1 MMMNMNDFLTNN
13 SKSILSKTLSMGVVQ
28 LNAKKIAS
36 LADFYSTVIG
46 LEITKKAKDKVSL
59 GNKNRPVLN
68 LISTPELPSFA
79 ANGAGLYHFA
89 ILFSSREQLAT
100 TVQRILTIA
109 PDSFIGSA
117 DHLVSEAFYFTDPE
131 GNGIELYFD
140 RPNNQWQW
148 DNGQVIM
155 GSTYID
161 PLQYIEQFAH
171 KAGSEDTIIGH
182 VHLQVGN
189 IARAIDFYQNILGMY
204 VTAQFPGAAFLS
216 DGKYH
221 HNLGLNTWNS
231 NQAPARKKTT
241 GLDFF
246 EVIVAQAEDLAQ
258 LKLRLELSG
267 LDYEKSATQLKIND
281 PWNNTLVIRS
291 NK

>member
-1 MMMNMNDFLTNN
+1 MMMNMNDFSTKN
-13 SKSILSKTLSMGVVQ
+13 SKSILSETLSMGMVQ
-28 LNAKKIAS
+28 LNAKNSSS

-46 LEITKKAKDKVSL
+46 LRIMKRSEDKISL
-59 GNKNRPVLN
+59 GDKNQPLLN
-68 LISTPELPSFA
+68 LVSTPELPSST
-79 ANGAGLYHFA
+79 ANEAGLYHFA
-89 ILFSSREQLAT
+89 ILFSSREHLAT
-100 TVQRILTIA
+100 TVQRVLTTA
-109 PDSFIGSA
+109 PEAFVGSA

-140 RPNNQWQW
+140 RPHNQWQW
-148 DNGQVIM
+148 DNGQVVM

-171 KAGSEDTIIGH
+171 KPGSEDTIIGH

-189 IARAIDFYQNILGMY
+189 ISQAIDFYQKILGMY

-216 DGKYH
+216 DGTYH
-221 HNLGLNTWNS
+221 HNVGVNTWSS
-231 NQAPARKKTT
+231 NQATTRKLTT

-246 EVIVAQAEDLAQ
+246 EVIVAQEEDLTQ
-258 LKLRLELSG
+258 LKLRLEQNDLN
-267 LDYEKSATQLKIND
+267 YEESSTQLKIND